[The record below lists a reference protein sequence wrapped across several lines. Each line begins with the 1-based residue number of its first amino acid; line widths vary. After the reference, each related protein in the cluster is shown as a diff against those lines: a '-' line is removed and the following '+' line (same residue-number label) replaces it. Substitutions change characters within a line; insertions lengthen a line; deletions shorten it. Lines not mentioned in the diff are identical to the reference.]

1 VKINGVVAAT
11 GQSVDTETDE
21 ITVDGKTITQPAG
34 YHWLVLNKPAGVLT
48 SKSDPRGRKTVFD
61 LIPDRPGLTYV
72 GRLDYMTEGVLI
84 LTTDGDAAHKLT
96 HPSREVERTYVATV
110 RGDGAAAVRAGR
122 QGIELEDGF
131 MQPLEINARNIS
143 RGLWELEITIAE
155 GRNREIRRFCDALS
169 LTVERLVRTRFGP
182 VALGSLPS
190 GQSRALTGRERD
202 IILAITQ

>member
-1 VKINGVVAAT
+1 
-11 GQSVDTETDE
+11 
-21 ITVDGKTITQPAG
+21 
-34 YHWLVLNKPAGVLT
+34 
-48 SKSDPRGRKTVFD
+48 
-61 LIPDRPGLTYV
+61 
-72 GRLDYMTEGVLI
+72 
-84 LTTDGDAAHKLT
+84 
-96 HPSREVERTYVATV
+96 
-110 RGDGAAAVRAGR
+110 VRAGR

-131 MQPLEINARNIS
+131 MQPREINAQNIS
-143 RGLWELEITIAE
+143 RGLWDLEITIAE